1 MWPLAD
7 EPFQDLLTVIPAV
20 FFADSHEP
28 VPRTLKLSPNAEEIL
43 GAGAE
48 AHLFDPDL
56 WRRSIHPEDRAI
68 LVDGWANAYQHEQPY
83 VVDYR
88 YHRLDGSTMWL
99 REHSTPVRDGS
110 GVVTHWQ
117 GVLLDVTREQATLEE
132 LRASETRFRGLVE
145 NLPAHVYA
153 VSDDEDFVNLYGSPL
168 GAQALGYDTQDEAW
182 ANLTWVDIVHPDDKD
197 RILDAWRTSYLTGER
212 FDEEYRQVCADG
224 RVIQMHDR
232 AVLIYHD
239 GQRSHWQGVVLD
251 VTGEHDARRELEES
265 EARRRA
271 LMDNLPA
278 VVYEMAHDDTR
289 RTISVSPH
297 IERLLGY
304 TREEWLAQPD
314 IWIELLHPDD
324 REIELAAHD
333 EAALSGNEWTREY
346 RLIAAD
352 GRIVW
357 VRDVGRL
364 VHGPSGS
371 TWQGVL
377 LDITARHRA
386 EDALRLANDLLE
398 TRVIERTTELGEANA
413 LMELEVGER
422 RRAEA
427 EARAA
432 ENRFRR
438 FVEDLPAV
446 VYRWELPD
454 KELVG
459 SEYVSPG
466 IESTLG
472 YTPYEWRGDFLW
484 RERLHPHDRDAVLA
498 AAAHSEA
505 TGEPFEIEYRYLA
518 KDGRVVWVYDRAT
531 LIRRANDGSPATF
544 QGVFVDISARK
555 AAEEHAAESERRFLE
570 IVEQGPMVTY
580 TYHLAPID
588 PPGIGVDY
596 VSPGISDL
604 LGYPVD
610 QLAANPVS
618 WFERTH
624 PDDVQDLMSGL
635 RMMWST
641 GVEWQ
646 TRFRMIATDGR
657 VVWIENRTR
666 CIGRDEFGRPS
677 RFTGV
682 LADVTRSAEAEIG
695 VADEAA
701 AMRAVLHA
709 GPAIA
714 WTEVVDAEGRSR
726 FPYIS
731 PQVLEIFGYT
741 ADELR
746 GGDDGRYPSVIHPDD
761 RARVVA
767 SSELA
772 QASPGG
778 TWESEYRIIRP
789 DGGERWIHAVSRR
802 ATPFGEVPAVWHGV
816 TVDVTHHHVSD
827 DGDVRVLDAERR

>member
-1 MWPLAD
+1 MWPLPD
-7 EPFQDLLTVIPAV
+7 ERFEELLRTLPAV
-20 FFADSHEP
+20 FFADSHEA
-28 VPRTLKLSPNAEEIL
+28 VPRTLRLSPNAEEIL

-48 AHLFDPDL
+48 AHLYDPAT
-56 WRRSIHPEDRAI
+56 WRRSIHPEDRAT
-68 LVDGWANAYQHEQPY
+68 LVDGWAIAFHHEEPY

-88 YHRLDGSTMWL
+88 YKRLDGPTVWL
-99 REHSTPVRDGS
+99 REHGTPVRDGGGS
-110 GVVTHWQ
+110 ITHWQ
-117 GVLLDVTREQATLEE
+117 GVLLDVTLEHETFDE
-132 LRASETRFRGLVE
+132 LLVSERRFREMVE

-153 VSDDEDFVNLYGSPL
+153 VSDDEDFVTLYGSPL
-168 GAQALGYDTQDEAW
+168 GAHALGYDTDDEAW
-182 ANLTWVDIVHPDDKD
+182 AGLTWVDIVHPNDKD
-197 RILDAWRTSYLTGER
+197 RIMDAWRTSYLTGER

-224 RVIQMHDR
+224 RAIHVHDR
-232 AVLIYHD
+232 AVLIFHD
-239 GQRSHWQGVVLD
+239 EQRSHWQGVVLD
-251 VTGEHDARRELEES
+251 VTGEHETRRELEES
-265 EARRRA
+265 ETRRRA

-333 EAALSGNEWTREY
+333 EAAQTGTEWTREY

-352 GRIVW
+352 GRTVW

-398 TRVIERTTELGEANA
+398 TRVHERTAALEEANA

-432 ENRFRR
+432 ETRFRR
-438 FVEDLPAV
+438 LVEDLPAV
-446 VYRWELPD
+446 VYRWDLPD
-454 KELVG
+454 DVMTG
-459 SEYVSPG
+459 AEYVSPG
-466 IESTLG
+466 IETVLG
-472 YTPYEWRGDFLW
+472 YTPFEWRGNALW
-484 RERLHPHDRDAVLA
+484 RERLHPHDREAVLA
-498 AAAHSEA
+498 ATAWSEA
-505 TGEPFEIEYRYLA
+505 TGEPLEIEYRFLA
-518 KDGRVVWVYDRAT
+518 KDGRVVWVFDRAT
-531 LIRRANDGSPATF
+531 LIRRHDDGTPATF
-544 QGVFVDISARK
+544 QGVFVDITARK
-555 AAEEHAAESERRFLE
+555 EAEDQAAESERRFLE
-570 IVEQGPMVTY
+570 ILEQGPMITY
-580 TYHLAPID
+580 TYHLAPLD
-588 PPGIGVDY
+588 PPTIALEY
-596 VSPGISDL
+596 VSTGISDL

-610 QLAANPVS
+610 QLTSDPAS
-618 WFERTH
+618 WFEHTH
-624 PDDVQDLMSGL
+624 PDDVDDMLAGIRS
-635 RMMWST
+635 MWTT
-641 GVEWQ
+641 GADWEH
-646 TRFRMIATDGR
+646 RFRMIATDGR
-657 VVWIENRTR
+657 VVWIHDQAR
-666 CIGRDEFGRPS
+666 CIGRDASGRPH

-682 LADVTRSAEAEIG
+682 LADVTRAAEAEAAAI
-695 VADEAA
+695 AEAA
-701 AMRAVLHA
+701 AMREVLHA

-714 WTEVVDAEGRSR
+714 WTEVVDADGRSR

-731 PQVLEIFGYT
+731 PQVVEIFGYT
-741 ADELR
+741 PAELR

-761 RARVVA
+761 RDRVVA

-802 ATPFGEVPAVWHGV
+802 ETPFGASPAVWHGV
-816 TVDVTHHHVSD
+816 TIDVTHHHVAD
-827 DGDVRVLDAERR
+827 DGGVRVVDAERR